1 MNSRWVTATPP
12 PECTEALRR
21 ERGISELVATCLIN
35 RGIVTTEAAD
45 AFLDPRL
52 RSLSDPMILPD
63 IRLAIDRLF
72 LARERNEPLVI
83 FGDYDVDGV
92 TSTAILTEVLTTLGW
107 QCSQYLPHRRDEG
120 YGLSQAGVENCLAR
134 HPTSLLLAVDC
145 GSTAVDPIGWLN
157 SRGVDVL
164 VLDHHQL
171 SDPLPPALALVN
183 PLRSPNA
190 AIAPF
195 CSAGLAFKLAHALV
209 KHGRESGLV
218 GFDTYNLKPLLDLV
232 ALGTIADLVPLIGE
246 NRILV
251 HAGLER
257 LDSTS
262 RVGLQALKRVSRTR
276 SPMGVYE
283 VGFQLGPRLNAAGR
297 LETAEDALRL
307 LLCDRESEAQSL
319 AEVLDLQNRER
330 QEVEKRIAQEAGE
343 RVRNRFDPERDLVI
357 VEGDAS
363 WHIGVVGIVASRV
376 LREFQRPTLI
386 LGGDG
391 TLWRGSGRSISG
403 FDLAG
408 ALRDCSDL
416 LEKHGGHAMAAGLS
430 IDPVRLEAFRLRIN
444 DLARERLRPEH
455 LQPEVRIDASIP
467 LRSLSLPVVADL
479 RRLEPFGMGNPVVQL
494 AVRGLSHARPPQ
506 RLKEQHWK
514 FWVTDG
520 GTPVETVW
528 WAAGDRPVPEGRF
541 DLAVIPE
548 AGDYGGRRFLQLRL
562 IDWKTSDPA
571 GVALPFIG
579 QSNPVVAPPLSRPYL
594 SGTSANP

>member
-1 MNSRWVTATPP
+1 MNSRWVLATPP

-21 ERGISELVATCLIN
+21 EQGISSLVAACLVN

-52 RSLSDPMILPD
+52 KSLSDPMILPD

-92 TSTAILTEVLTTLGW
+92 TSTAILTEVFTALGW

-145 GSTAVDPIGWLN
+145 GSTAVDPIAWLN

-183 PLRSPNA
+183 PLRSPDA
-190 AIAPF
+190 ASAPF

-209 KHGRESGLV
+209 KHGRESGLA

-232 ALGTIADLVPLIGE
+232 ALGTVADLVPLIGE

-257 LDSTS
+257 LDGTP

-307 LLCDRESEAQSL
+307 LLCDREAEAQSL

-343 RVRNRFDPERDLVI
+343 RVRNRFDPQRDLVI
-357 VEGDAS
+357 VEGDSS

-376 LREFQRPTLI
+376 LREFHRPTLI

-391 TLWRGSGRSISG
+391 TLWRGSGRSVSG

-430 IDPVRLEAFRLRIN
+430 IDPARLEAFRQRIN

-479 RRLEPFGMGNPVVQL
+479 RRMEPFGMGNPVVQL
-494 AVRGLSHARPPQ
+494 AVRGLTHARPPQ

-528 WAAGDRPVPEGRF
+528 WGAGDRPVPEGRF

-562 IDWKTSDPA
+562 IDWKPSQPA
-571 GVALPFIG
+571 
-579 QSNPVVAPPLSRPYL
+579 
-594 SGTSANP
+594 

>member
-1 MNSRWVTATPP
+1 LNSRWVTATPP

-52 RSLSDPMILPD
+52 RSLSDPMLLPD

-92 TSTAILTEVLTTLGW
+92 TSTAILTEVFTTLGW

-430 IDPVRLEAFRLRIN
+430 IDPARLEAFRLRIN

-467 LRSLSLPVVADL
+467 LRSLSLPMVADL

-528 WAAGDRPVPEGRF
+528 WGAGDRPVPEGRF

-571 GVALPFIG
+571 
-579 QSNPVVAPPLSRPYL
+579 
-594 SGTSANP
+594 

>member
-1 MNSRWVTATPP
+1 MATPSTASM
-12 PECTEALRR
+12 EVLRR
-21 ERGISELVATCLIN
+21 ERGLSELVTTCLVN
-35 RGIVTTEAAD
+35 RGIVTTESTD
-45 AFLDPRL
+45 TFLDPRL
-52 RSLSDPMILPD
+52 RSLSDPMVLPD

-72 LARERNEPLVI
+72 LARERNEPVVI

-92 TSTAILTEVLTTLGW
+92 TSTAILTEVFTTLGW
-107 QCSQYLPHRRDEG
+107 RCSQYLPHRRDEG

-134 HPTSLLLAVDC
+134 HPTALLLAVDC
-145 GSTAVDPIGWLN
+145 GSTAVEPIQWLN

-183 PLRSPNA
+183 PLRSPEA
-190 AIAPF
+190 GIAPF

-209 KHGRESGLV
+209 KHGREAGLS

-232 ALGTIADLVPLIGE
+232 ALGTIADLVPLVGE
-246 NRILV
+246 NRVLV

-257 LDSTS
+257 LDATA
-262 RVGLQALKRVSRTR
+262 RLGLQALKRVARTR

-307 LLCDRESEAQSL
+307 LLCDRETEAQSL
-319 AEVLDLQNRER
+319 AEVLDQQNRER
-330 QEVEKRIAQEAGE
+330 QDVEKRIAQEALE
-343 RVRNRFDPERDLVI
+343 RVRNRFDPQRDLVI

-376 LREFQRPTLI
+376 LREFHRPTLI

-391 TLWRGSGRSISG
+391 TVWRGSGRSVSG
-403 FDLAG
+403 FDLAA
-408 ALRDCSDL
+408 ALRDCTDL

-430 IDPVRLEAFRLRIN
+430 IDPAHLETFRQRIN
-444 DLARERLRPEH
+444 DLARQRLRPEH
-455 LQPEVRIDASIP
+455 LQPEVRIDAAIP
-467 LRSLSLPVVADL
+467 LRALSLPVVGDL
-479 RRLEPFGMGNPVVQL
+479 RRLEPFGIGNPVVQL
-494 AVRGLSHARPPQ
+494 AVRGLTHARPPQ
-506 RLKEQHWK
+506 RLKELHWK

-520 GTPVETVW
+520 GAPVETVW
-528 WAAGDRPVPEGRF
+528 WGAGDRPIPEGRF

-548 AGDYGGRRFLQLRL
+548 AGEYGGRRFLQLRL
-562 IDWKTSDPA
+562 IDWKPSDPA
-571 GVALPFIG
+571 
-579 QSNPVVAPPLSRPYL
+579 
-594 SGTSANP
+594 

>member
-1 MNSRWVTATPP
+1 LNSRWVLATPP

-21 ERGISELVATCLIN
+21 EQGISSLVAACLVN

-52 RSLSDPMILPD
+52 KSLSDPMILPD

-92 TSTAILTEVLTTLGW
+92 TSTAILTEVFTALGW

-145 GSTAVDPIGWLN
+145 GSTAVDPIAWLN

-183 PLRSPNA
+183 PLRSPDA
-190 AIAPF
+190 ASAPF

-209 KHGRESGLV
+209 KHGRESGLA

-232 ALGTIADLVPLIGE
+232 ALGTVADLVPLIGE

-257 LDSTS
+257 LDGTP

-307 LLCDRESEAQSL
+307 LLCDREAEAQSL

-343 RVRNRFDPERDLVI
+343 RVRNRFDPQRDLVI
-357 VEGDAS
+357 VEGDSS

-376 LREFQRPTLI
+376 LREFHRPTLI

-391 TLWRGSGRSISG
+391 TLWRGSGRSVSG

-430 IDPVRLEAFRLRIN
+430 IDPARLEAFRQRIN

-479 RRLEPFGMGNPVVQL
+479 RRMEPFGMGNPVVQL
-494 AVRGLSHARPPQ
+494 AVRGLTHARPPQ

-528 WAAGDRPVPEGRF
+528 WGAGDRPVPEGRF

-562 IDWKTSDPA
+562 IDWKPSQPA
-571 GVALPFIG
+571 
-579 QSNPVVAPPLSRPYL
+579 
-594 SGTSANP
+594 

>member
-1 MNSRWVTATPP
+1 MATPSTASM
-12 PECTEALRR
+12 EVLRR
-21 ERGISELVATCLIN
+21 ERGLSELVTTCLVN
-35 RGIVTTEAAD
+35 RGIVTTESTD
-45 AFLDPRL
+45 TFLDPRL
-52 RSLSDPMILPD
+52 RSLSDPMVLPD

-72 LARERNEPLVI
+72 LARERNEPVVI

-92 TSTAILTEVLTTLGW
+92 TSTAILTEVFTTLGW
-107 QCSQYLPHRRDEG
+107 RCSQYLPHRRDEG

-134 HPTSLLLAVDC
+134 HPTALLLAVDC
-145 GSTAVDPIGWLN
+145 GSTAVEPIQWLN

-183 PLRSPNA
+183 PLRSPEA
-190 AIAPF
+190 GIAPF

-209 KHGRESGLV
+209 KHGREAGLS

-232 ALGTIADLVPLIGE
+232 ALGTIADLVPLVGE
-246 NRILV
+246 NRVLV

-257 LDSTS
+257 LDATA
-262 RVGLQALKRVSRTR
+262 RLGLQALKRVARTR

-307 LLCDRESEAQSL
+307 LLCDRETEAQSL
-319 AEVLDLQNRER
+319 AEVLDQQNRER
-330 QEVEKRIAQEAGE
+330 QDVEKRIAQEALE
-343 RVRNRFDPERDLVI
+343 RVRNRFDPQRDLVI

-376 LREFQRPTLI
+376 LREFHRPTLI

-391 TLWRGSGRSISG
+391 TVWRGSGRSVSG
-403 FDLAG
+403 FDLAA
-408 ALRDCSDL
+408 ALRDCTDL

-430 IDPVRLEAFRLRIN
+430 IDPARLETFRQRIN

-455 LQPEVRIDASIP
+455 LQPEVRIDAAIP
-467 LRSLSLPVVADL
+467 LRALSLPVVGDL
-479 RRLEPFGMGNPVVQL
+479 RRLEPFGIGNPVVQL
-494 AVRGLSHARPPQ
+494 AVRGLTHARPPQ
-506 RLKEQHWK
+506 RLKELHWK

-520 GTPVETVW
+520 GAPVETVW
-528 WAAGDRPVPEGRF
+528 WGAGDRPIPEGRF

-548 AGDYGGRRFLQLRL
+548 AGEYGGRRFLQLRL
-562 IDWKTSDPA
+562 IDWKPSDP
-571 GVALPFIG
+571 
-579 QSNPVVAPPLSRPYL
+579 
-594 SGTSANP
+594 T

>member
-52 RSLSDPMILPD
+52 RSLSDPMLLPD

-430 IDPVRLEAFRLRIN
+430 IDPARLEAFRLRIN

-479 RRLEPFGMGNPVVQL
+479 RRLEPFGMGNPVIQL

-528 WAAGDRPVPEGRF
+528 WGAGDRPVPEGRF

-571 GVALPFIG
+571 
-579 QSNPVVAPPLSRPYL
+579 
-594 SGTSANP
+594 

>member
-52 RSLSDPMILPD
+52 RSLSDPMLLPD

-430 IDPVRLEAFRLRIN
+430 IDPARLEAFRLRIN

-528 WAAGDRPVPEGRF
+528 WGAGDRPVPEGRF

-571 GVALPFIG
+571 
-579 QSNPVVAPPLSRPYL
+579 
-594 SGTSANP
+594 

>member
-1 MNSRWVTATPP
+1 MNSRWVISTPP
-12 PECTEALRR
+12 PGAAEALRR
-21 ERGISELVATCLIN
+21 DRGLSELVSTCLAN
-35 RGIVTTEAAD
+35 RGIVTTEASD

-52 RSLSDPMILPD
+52 RSLSDPMVLPD
-63 IRLAIDRLF
+63 IRRAIDRLF
-72 LARERNEPLVI
+72 LARQRDEPLVI

-92 TSTAILTEVLTTLGW
+92 TSTAILTEVFTSLGW
-107 QCSQYLPHRRDEG
+107 RCSQYLPHRRDEG

-134 HPTSLLLAVDC
+134 HPTALLLAVDC

-164 VLDHHQL
+164 VLDHHQI
-171 SDPLPPALALVN
+171 SDPPPPALALVN
-183 PLRSPNA
+183 PLRAPEAS
-190 AIAPF
+190 IAPF

-209 KHGRESGLV
+209 KHGREAGLA

-232 ALGTIADLVPLIGE
+232 ALGTVADLVPLVGE

-257 LDSTS
+257 LDGTS
-262 RVGLQALKRVSRTR
+262 RVGLQALKRVARTR

-307 LLCDRESEAQSL
+307 LLCDREDEALSL
-319 AEVLDLQNRER
+319 ATVLDQQNRER
-330 QEVEKRIAQEAGE
+330 QDVEKLIAQEAGD
-343 RVRNRFDPERDLVI
+343 RVRQRFDPANDYVI
-357 VEGDAS
+357 IEGDAS
-363 WHIGVVGIVASRV
+363 WHIGVVGIIASRV
-376 LREFQRPTLI
+376 LREFHRPTLI

-391 TLWRGSGRSISG
+391 TVWRGSGRSVPG
-403 FDLAG
+403 FDLAA

-430 IDPVRLEAFRLRIN
+430 IDPARLAAFRQRLN
-444 DLARERLRPEH
+444 DLARQRLLPQH
-455 LQPEVRIDASIP
+455 LQPEVRIDAEVP
-467 LRSLSLPVVADL
+467 LRSLSLPVVSDL
-479 RRLEPFGMGNPVVQL
+479 RRLEPFGMGNPVIQL
-494 AVRGLSHARPPQ
+494 AVRGLTHARPPQ

-520 GTPVETVW
+520 GVPVETVW
-528 WAAGDRPVPEGRF
+528 WGAGDRPVPTDRF

-548 AGDYGGRRFLQLRL
+548 AGEYAGRRFLQLRL
-562 IDWKTSDPA
+562 IDWKPSD
-571 GVALPFIG
+571 
-579 QSNPVVAPPLSRPYL
+579 SH
-594 SGTSANP
+594 

>member
-1 MNSRWVTATPP
+1 MNSRWVLATPP
-12 PECTEALRR
+12 PECAEALRH
-21 ERGISELVATCLIN
+21 ERRLSSLVATCLVN

-92 TSTAILTEVLTTLGW
+92 TSTAILTEVFTALGW

-145 GSTAVDPIGWLN
+145 GSTAVDPIAWLN

-183 PLRSPNA
+183 PLRSPDA
-190 AIAPF
+190 ASAPF

-209 KHGRESGLV
+209 KHGRESGLA

-232 ALGTIADLVPLIGE
+232 ALGTVADLVPLIGE

-257 LDSTS
+257 LDGTS

-307 LLCDRESEAQSL
+307 LLCDREAEAQSL

-343 RVRNRFDPERDLVI
+343 RVRNRFDPQRDLVI
-357 VEGDAS
+357 VEGDSS

-376 LREFQRPTLI
+376 LREFHRPTLI

-391 TLWRGSGRSISG
+391 TLWRGSGRSVSG

-430 IDPVRLEAFRLRIN
+430 IDPARLEAFRQRIN
-444 DLARERLRPEH
+444 NLARERLRPEH

-479 RRLEPFGMGNPVVQL
+479 RRMEPFGMGNPVVQL
-494 AVRGLSHARPPQ
+494 AVRGLTHARPPQ

-528 WAAGDRPVPEGRF
+528 WGAGDRPVPEGRF

-562 IDWKTSDPA
+562 IDWKPSQPA
-571 GVALPFIG
+571 
-579 QSNPVVAPPLSRPYL
+579 
-594 SGTSANP
+594 

>member
-1 MNSRWVTATPP
+1 MNSRWVLATPP
-12 PECTEALRR
+12 PECTEALRH
-21 ERGISELVATCLIN
+21 ERRLSSLVATCLVN

-92 TSTAILTEVLTTLGW
+92 TSTAILTEVFTALGW
-107 QCSQYLPHRRDEG
+107 RCSQYLPHRRDEG

-145 GSTAVDPIGWLN
+145 GSTAVDPIAWLN

-183 PLRSPNA
+183 PLRSPDA
-190 AIAPF
+190 ASAPF

-209 KHGRESGLV
+209 KHGRESGLA

-232 ALGTIADLVPLIGE
+232 ALGTVADLVPLIGE

-257 LDSTS
+257 LDGTS

-307 LLCDRESEAQSL
+307 LLCDREAEAQSL

-343 RVRNRFDPERDLVI
+343 RVRNRFDPQRDLVI
-357 VEGDAS
+357 VEGDSS

-376 LREFQRPTLI
+376 LREFHRPTLI

-391 TLWRGSGRSISG
+391 TLWRGSGRSVSG

-430 IDPVRLEAFRLRIN
+430 IDPARLEAFRQRIN
-444 DLARERLRPEH
+444 NLARERLRPEH

-479 RRLEPFGMGNPVVQL
+479 RRMEPFGMGNPVVQL
-494 AVRGLSHARPPQ
+494 AVRGLTHARPPQ

-528 WAAGDRPVPEGRF
+528 WGAGDRPVPEGRF

-562 IDWKTSDPA
+562 IDWKPSQPA
-571 GVALPFIG
+571 
-579 QSNPVVAPPLSRPYL
+579 
-594 SGTSANP
+594 

>member
-1 MNSRWVTATPP
+1 LNSRWVLATPP
-12 PECTEALRR
+12 PECAEALRH
-21 ERGISELVATCLIN
+21 ERRLSSLVATCLVN

-92 TSTAILTEVLTTLGW
+92 TSTAILTEVFTALGW

-145 GSTAVDPIGWLN
+145 GSTAVDPIAWLN

-171 SDPLPPALALVN
+171 SDPLPQALALVN
-183 PLRSPNA
+183 PLRSPDA
-190 AIAPF
+190 ASAPF

-209 KHGRESGLV
+209 KHGRESGLA

-232 ALGTIADLVPLIGE
+232 ALGTVADLVPLIGE

-257 LDSTS
+257 LDGTS

-307 LLCDRESEAQSL
+307 LLCDREAEAQSL

-343 RVRNRFDPERDLVI
+343 RVRNRFDPQRDLVI
-357 VEGDAS
+357 VEGDSS

-376 LREFQRPTLI
+376 LREFHRPTLI

-391 TLWRGSGRSISG
+391 TLWRGSGRSVSG

-430 IDPVRLEAFRLRIN
+430 IDPARLEAFRQRIN

-479 RRLEPFGMGNPVVQL
+479 RRMEPFGMGNPVVQL
-494 AVRGLSHARPPQ
+494 AVRGLTHARPPQ

-528 WAAGDRPVPEGRF
+528 WGAGDRPVPEGRF

-562 IDWKTSDPA
+562 IDWKPSQPA
-571 GVALPFIG
+571 
-579 QSNPVVAPPLSRPYL
+579 
-594 SGTSANP
+594 

>member
-1 MNSRWVTATPP
+1 MAAPS
-12 PECTEALRR
+12 PESTEDLRR
-21 ERGISELVATCLIN
+21 ERGLSSLVATCLVN

-52 RSLSDPMILPD
+52 KSLSDPMVLPD

-92 TSTAILTEVLTTLGW
+92 TSTAILTEVFTTLGW

-145 GSTAVDPIGWLN
+145 GSTAVEAIGWLN

-183 PLRSPNA
+183 PLRSPEA

-209 KHGRESGLV
+209 KHGRELGLA
-218 GFDTYNLKPLLDLV
+218 GFDTYNLKTLLDLV
-232 ALGTIADLVPLIGE
+232 ALGTVADLVPLIGE

-257 LDSTS
+257 LDATS
-262 RVGLQALKRVSRTR
+262 RLGLQALKRVSRTR

-343 RVRNRFDPERDLVI
+343 RVRSRFDPQRDLVI
-357 VEGDAS
+357 VEGDSS

-376 LREFQRPTLI
+376 LREFHRPTLI

-391 TLWRGSGRSISG
+391 ILWRGSGRSVSG

-430 IDPVRLEAFRLRIN
+430 IDPARVEAFRQRIN

-455 LQPEVRIDASIP
+455 LQPEVRIDASIA
-467 LRSLSLPVVADL
+467 LRSLSLPVVAEL

-494 AVRGLSHARPPQ
+494 AVRGLTHARPPQ

-528 WAAGDRPVPEGRF
+528 WGAGDRPVPEGRF

-562 IDWKTSDPA
+562 IDWKPSDPA
-571 GVALPFIG
+571 
-579 QSNPVVAPPLSRPYL
+579 
-594 SGTSANP
+594 

>member
-1 MNSRWVTATPP
+1 MNSRWVLATPP
-12 PECTEALRR
+12 PECTEALRH
-21 ERGISELVATCLIN
+21 ERRLSSLVATCLVN

-72 LARERNEPLVI
+72 LARERNEPQVI

-92 TSTAILTEVLTTLGW
+92 TSTAILTEVFTALGW

-145 GSTAVDPIGWLN
+145 GSTAVDPIAWLN

-183 PLRSPNA
+183 PLRSPDA
-190 AIAPF
+190 ASAPF

-209 KHGRESGLV
+209 KHGRESGLA

-232 ALGTIADLVPLIGE
+232 ALGTVADLVPLIGE

-257 LDSTS
+257 LDGTS

-307 LLCDRESEAQSL
+307 LLCDREAEAQSL

-343 RVRNRFDPERDLVI
+343 RVRNRFDPQRDLVI
-357 VEGDAS
+357 VEGDSS

-376 LREFQRPTLI
+376 LREFHRPTLI

-391 TLWRGSGRSISG
+391 TLWRGSGRSVSG

-430 IDPVRLEAFRLRIN
+430 IDPARLEAFRQRIN

-479 RRLEPFGMGNPVVQL
+479 RRMEPFGMGNPVVQL
-494 AVRGLSHARPPQ
+494 AVRGLTHARPPQ

-528 WAAGDRPVPEGRF
+528 WGAGDRPVPEGRF

-562 IDWKTSDPA
+562 IDWKPSQPA
-571 GVALPFIG
+571 
-579 QSNPVVAPPLSRPYL
+579 
-594 SGTSANP
+594 

>member
-1 MNSRWVTATPP
+1 M
-12 PECTEALRR
+12 
-21 ERGISELVATCLIN
+21 ATCLVN

-92 TSTAILTEVLTTLGW
+92 TSTAILTEVFTALGW

-145 GSTAVDPIGWLN
+145 GSTAVDPIAWLN

-183 PLRSPNA
+183 PLRSPDA
-190 AIAPF
+190 ASAPF

-209 KHGRESGLV
+209 KHGRESGLA

-232 ALGTIADLVPLIGE
+232 ALGTVADLVPLIGE

-257 LDSTS
+257 LDGTS

-307 LLCDRESEAQSL
+307 LLCDREAEAQSL

-343 RVRNRFDPERDLVI
+343 RVRNRFDPQRDLVI
-357 VEGDAS
+357 VEGDSS

-376 LREFQRPTLI
+376 LREFHRPTLI

-391 TLWRGSGRSISG
+391 TLWRGSGRSVSG

-430 IDPVRLEAFRLRIN
+430 IDPARLEAFRQRIN
-444 DLARERLRPEH
+444 NLARERLRPEH

-479 RRLEPFGMGNPVVQL
+479 RRMEPFGMGNPVVQL
-494 AVRGLSHARPPQ
+494 AVRGLTHARPPQ

-528 WAAGDRPVPEGRF
+528 WGAGDRPVPEGRF

-562 IDWKTSDPA
+562 IDWKPSQPA
-571 GVALPFIG
+571 
-579 QSNPVVAPPLSRPYL
+579 
-594 SGTSANP
+594 

>member
-1 MNSRWVTATPP
+1 
-12 PECTEALRR
+12 
-21 ERGISELVATCLIN
+21 LIN

-52 RSLSDPMILPD
+52 RSLSDPMLLPD

-92 TSTAILTEVLTTLGW
+92 TSTAILTEVFTTLGW

-430 IDPVRLEAFRLRIN
+430 IDPARLEAFRLRIN

-571 GVALPFIG
+571 
-579 QSNPVVAPPLSRPYL
+579 
-594 SGTSANP
+594 

>member
-1 MNSRWVTATPP
+1 
-12 PECTEALRR
+12 
-21 ERGISELVATCLIN
+21 LIN

-52 RSLSDPMILPD
+52 RSLSDPMLLPD

-183 PLRSPNA
+183 PLRSPDA

-430 IDPVRLEAFRLRIN
+430 IDPARLEAFRLRIN

-571 GVALPFIG
+571 
-579 QSNPVVAPPLSRPYL
+579 
-594 SGTSANP
+594 

>member
-1 MNSRWVTATPP
+1 MNSRWVLATPP

-21 ERGISELVATCLIN
+21 EQGISSLVAACLVN

-52 RSLSDPMILPD
+52 KSLSDPMILPD

-92 TSTAILTEVLTTLGW
+92 TSTAILTEVFTALGW

-145 GSTAVDPIGWLN
+145 GSTAVEPIAWLN

-183 PLRSPNA
+183 PLRSPDA
-190 AIAPF
+190 ASAPF

-209 KHGRESGLV
+209 KHGRESGLA

-232 ALGTIADLVPLIGE
+232 ALGTVADLVPLIGE

-257 LDSTS
+257 LDGTS

-307 LLCDRESEAQSL
+307 LLCDREAEAQSL

-343 RVRNRFDPERDLVI
+343 RVRNRFDPQRDLVI
-357 VEGDAS
+357 VEGDSS

-376 LREFQRPTLI
+376 LREFHRPTLI

-391 TLWRGSGRSISG
+391 TLWRGSGRSVSG

-430 IDPVRLEAFRLRIN
+430 IDPARLEAFRQRIN

-479 RRLEPFGMGNPVVQL
+479 RRMEPFGMGNPVVQL
-494 AVRGLSHARPPQ
+494 AVRGLTHARPPQ

-528 WAAGDRPVPEGRF
+528 WGAGDRPVPEGRF

-562 IDWKTSDPA
+562 IDWKPSQPA
-571 GVALPFIG
+571 
-579 QSNPVVAPPLSRPYL
+579 
-594 SGTSANP
+594 

>member
-1 MNSRWVTATPP
+1 LNSRWVTATPP

-430 IDPVRLEAFRLRIN
+430 IDPARLEAFRLRIN

-479 RRLEPFGMGNPVVQL
+479 RRLEPFGIGNPVVQL

-571 GVALPFIG
+571 
-579 QSNPVVAPPLSRPYL
+579 
-594 SGTSANP
+594 

>member
-1 MNSRWVTATPP
+1 MATPS
-12 PECTEALRR
+12 PEYTEALRR
-21 ERGISELVATCLIN
+21 ERGLSALVATCLVN
-35 RGIVTTEAAD
+35 RGLKTNEATD

-52 RSLSDPMILPD
+52 KSLSDPMVLPD

-92 TSTAILTEVLTTLGW
+92 TSTAILTEVFTTLGW

-145 GSTAVDPIGWLN
+145 GSTAVEAIGWLN

-183 PLRSPNA
+183 PLRSPEA

-209 KHGRESGLV
+209 KHGRELGLA
-218 GFDTYNLKPLLDLV
+218 GFDTYNLKTLLDLV
-232 ALGTIADLVPLIGE
+232 ALGTVADLVPLIGE

-262 RVGLQALKRVSRTR
+262 RLGLQALKRVSRTR

-343 RVRNRFDPERDLVI
+343 RVRNRFDPQRDLVI
-357 VEGDAS
+357 VEGDSS

-376 LREFQRPTLI
+376 LREFHRPTLI

-391 TLWRGSGRSISG
+391 TLWRGSGRSVSG

-430 IDPVRLEAFRLRIN
+430 IEPARVEAFRQRIN

-455 LQPEVRIDASIP
+455 LQPEVRIDASIA

-494 AVRGLSHARPPQ
+494 AIRGLTHARPPQ

-528 WAAGDRPVPEGRF
+528 WGAGDRPVPEGRF

-562 IDWKTSDPA
+562 IDWKPSDPA
-571 GVALPFIG
+571 
-579 QSNPVVAPPLSRPYL
+579 
-594 SGTSANP
+594 

>member
-1 MNSRWVTATPP
+1 M
-12 PECTEALRR
+12 
-21 ERGISELVATCLIN
+21 VATCLIN

-183 PLRSPNA
+183 PLRSPDA

-430 IDPVRLEAFRLRIN
+430 IDPARLEAFRLRIN

-479 RRLEPFGMGNPVVQL
+479 RRLEPFGMGNPMIQL

-571 GVALPFIG
+571 
-579 QSNPVVAPPLSRPYL
+579 
-594 SGTSANP
+594 

>member
-183 PLRSPNA
+183 PLRSPDA

-430 IDPVRLEAFRLRIN
+430 IDPARLEAFRLRIN

-479 RRLEPFGMGNPVVQL
+479 RRLEPFGMGNPVIQL

-528 WAAGDRPVPEGRF
+528 WGAGDRPVPEGRF

-571 GVALPFIG
+571 
-579 QSNPVVAPPLSRPYL
+579 
-594 SGTSANP
+594 

>member
-1 MNSRWVTATPP
+1 LNSRWVLATPP

-21 ERGISELVATCLIN
+21 EQGISSLVAACLVN

-92 TSTAILTEVLTTLGW
+92 TSTAILTEVFTALGW

-145 GSTAVDPIGWLN
+145 GSTAVEPIAWLN

-183 PLRSPNA
+183 PLRSPDA
-190 AIAPF
+190 ASAPF

-209 KHGRESGLV
+209 KHGRESGLA

-232 ALGTIADLVPLIGE
+232 ALGTVADLVPLIGE

-257 LDSTS
+257 LDGTP

-307 LLCDRESEAQSL
+307 LLCDREAEAQSL

-343 RVRNRFDPERDLVI
+343 RVRNRFDPQRDLVI
-357 VEGDAS
+357 VEGDSS

-376 LREFQRPTLI
+376 LREFHRPTLI

-391 TLWRGSGRSISG
+391 TLWRGSGRSVSG

-430 IDPVRLEAFRLRIN
+430 IDPARLEAFRQRIN
-444 DLARERLRPEH
+444 DLARQRLRPEH

-479 RRLEPFGMGNPVVQL
+479 RRMEPFGMGNPVVQL
-494 AVRGLSHARPPQ
+494 AVRGLTHARPPQ

-528 WAAGDRPVPEGRF
+528 WGAGDRPVPEGRF

-562 IDWKTSDPA
+562 IDWKPSQPA
-571 GVALPFIG
+571 
-579 QSNPVVAPPLSRPYL
+579 
-594 SGTSANP
+594 

>member
-1 MNSRWVTATPP
+1 
-12 PECTEALRR
+12 
-21 ERGISELVATCLIN
+21 
-35 RGIVTTEAAD
+35 
-45 AFLDPRL
+45 
-52 RSLSDPMILPD
+52 
-63 IRLAIDRLF
+63 
-72 LARERNEPLVI
+72 
-83 FGDYDVDGV
+83 
-92 TSTAILTEVLTTLGW
+92 
-107 QCSQYLPHRRDEG
+107 
-120 YGLSQAGVENCLAR
+120 
-134 HPTSLLLAVDC
+134 
-145 GSTAVDPIGWLN
+145 
-157 SRGVDVL
+157 
-164 VLDHHQL
+164 
-171 SDPLPPALALVN
+171 
-183 PLRSPNA
+183 
-190 AIAPF
+190 
-195 CSAGLAFKLAHALV
+195 
-209 KHGRESGLV
+209 
-218 GFDTYNLKPLLDLV
+218 
-232 ALGTIADLVPLIGE
+232 
-246 NRILV
+246 
-251 HAGLER
+251 
-257 LDSTS
+257 
-262 RVGLQALKRVSRTR
+262 
-276 SPMGVYE
+276 MGVYE

-307 LLCDRESEAQSL
+307 LLCVRESEAQSL

-430 IDPVRLEAFRLRIN
+430 IDPARLEAFRLRIN

-571 GVALPFIG
+571 
-579 QSNPVVAPPLSRPYL
+579 
-594 SGTSANP
+594 

>member
-1 MNSRWVTATPP
+1 MNSRWLMAAPP
-12 PECTEALRR
+12 PGVAETLRR
-21 ERGISELVATCLIN
+21 ERGLSELVATCLVN
-35 RGIVTTEAAD
+35 RGIHTSDAAD

-63 IRLAIDRLF
+63 IALAIHRLF
-72 LARERNEPLVI
+72 QARERNEPVVI

-107 QCSQYLPHRRDEG
+107 RCSQYLPHRRDEG

-134 HPTSLLLAVDC
+134 HPTALLLAVDC
-145 GSTAVDPIGWLN
+145 GSTAVEPIVWLN

-183 PLRSPNA
+183 PLRSPEA
-190 AIAPF
+190 PIAPF

-209 KHGRESGLV
+209 KHGREAGLPA
-218 GFDTYNLKPLLDLV
+218 FDTYNLKPLLDLV
-232 ALGTIADLVPLIGE
+232 ALGTVADLVPLVGE

-257 LDSTS
+257 LDGTA
-262 RVGLQALKRVSRTR
+262 RVGLQALKRVARTR

-307 LLCDRESEAQSL
+307 LLCDREAEADSL
-319 AEVLDLQNRER
+319 AEVLDQQNRER
-330 QEVEKRIAQEAGE
+330 QEVEKRIAQEAGD
-343 RVRNRFDPERDLVI
+343 RVRSRFDPQRDLVI

-376 LREFQRPTLI
+376 LREFHRPTLI

-391 TLWRGSGRSISG
+391 TVWRGSGRSVAG

-408 ALRDCSDL
+408 ALRECSDL

-430 IDPVRLEAFRLRIN
+430 IDPARLEEFRRRIN
-444 DLARERLRPEH
+444 DLARERLLPEH
-455 LQPEVRIDASIP
+455 LQPEVRIDASVA

-479 RRLEPFGMGNPVVQL
+479 RRLEPFGMGNPVVHL
-494 AVRGLSHARPPQ
+494 AVRGVTHARPPQ
-506 RLKEQHWK
+506 RLKDQHWK

-528 WAAGDRPVPEGRF
+528 WGAGQRPVPEGRF

-548 AGDYGGRRFLQLRL
+548 AGDYAGRRFLQLRL
-562 IDWKTSDPA
+562 IDWKPS
-571 GVALPFIG
+571 
-579 QSNPVVAPPLSRPYL
+579 API
-594 SGTSANP
+594 

>member
-1 MNSRWVTATPP
+1 MV
-12 PECTEALRR
+12 
-21 ERGISELVATCLIN
+21 
-35 RGIVTTEAAD
+35 
-45 AFLDPRL
+45 
-52 RSLSDPMILPD
+52 LPD

-72 LARERNEPLVI
+72 LARQRNEPLVI

-92 TSTAILTEVLTTLGW
+92 TSTAILTEVFTALGW

-145 GSTAVDPIGWLN
+145 GSTAVDPIAWLN

-183 PLRSPNA
+183 PLRSLDA
-190 AIAPF
+190 ASAPF

-209 KHGRESGLV
+209 KHGRESGLA
-218 GFDTYNLKPLLDLV
+218 GFETYNLKPLLDLV
-232 ALGTIADLVPLIGE
+232 ALGTVADLVPLIGE

-257 LDSTS
+257 LDGTS

-307 LLCDRESEAQSL
+307 LLCDREAEAQSL

-343 RVRNRFDPERDLVI
+343 RVRNRFDPQRDLVI
-357 VEGDAS
+357 VEGDSS

-376 LREFQRPTLI
+376 LREFHRPTLI

-391 TLWRGSGRSISG
+391 TLWRGSGRSVSG

-430 IDPVRLEAFRLRIN
+430 IDPARLEAFRQRIN

-479 RRLEPFGMGNPVVQL
+479 RRMEPFGMGNPVVQL
-494 AVRGLSHARPPQ
+494 AVRGLTHARPPQ

-528 WAAGDRPVPEGRF
+528 WGAGDRPVPEGRF

-562 IDWKTSDPA
+562 IDWKPTHPA
-571 GVALPFIG
+571 
-579 QSNPVVAPPLSRPYL
+579 
-594 SGTSANP
+594 

>member
-52 RSLSDPMILPD
+52 RSLSDPMLLPD

-430 IDPVRLEAFRLRIN
+430 IDPARLEAFRLRIN

-479 RRLEPFGMGNPVVQL
+479 RRLEPFGMGNPMIQL

-571 GVALPFIG
+571 
-579 QSNPVVAPPLSRPYL
+579 
-594 SGTSANP
+594 

>member
-1 MNSRWVTATPP
+1 
-12 PECTEALRR
+12 
-21 ERGISELVATCLIN
+21 LVATCLVN

-92 TSTAILTEVLTTLGW
+92 TSTAILTEVFTALGW

-145 GSTAVDPIGWLN
+145 GSTAVDPIAWLN

-171 SDPLPPALALVN
+171 SDPLPQALALVN
-183 PLRSPNA
+183 PLRSPDA
-190 AIAPF
+190 ASAPF

-209 KHGRESGLV
+209 KHGRESGLA

-232 ALGTIADLVPLIGE
+232 ALGTVADLVPLIGE

-257 LDSTS
+257 LDGTS

-307 LLCDRESEAQSL
+307 LLCDREAEAQSL

-343 RVRNRFDPERDLVI
+343 RVRNRFDPQRDLVI
-357 VEGDAS
+357 VEGDSS

-376 LREFQRPTLI
+376 LREFHRPTLI

-391 TLWRGSGRSISG
+391 TLWRGSGRSVSG

-430 IDPVRLEAFRLRIN
+430 IDPARLEAFRQRIN

-479 RRLEPFGMGNPVVQL
+479 RRMEPFGMGNPVVQL
-494 AVRGLSHARPPQ
+494 AVRGLTHARPPQ

-528 WAAGDRPVPEGRF
+528 WGAGDRPVPEGRF

-562 IDWKTSDPA
+562 IDWKPSQPA
-571 GVALPFIG
+571 
-579 QSNPVVAPPLSRPYL
+579 
-594 SGTSANP
+594 

>member
-1 MNSRWVTATPP
+1 MATPS

-21 ERGISELVATCLIN
+21 ERGLSGLVATCLVN

-52 RSLSDPMILPD
+52 KSLSDPMVLPD

-92 TSTAILTEVLTTLGW
+92 TSTAILTEVFTTLGW

-145 GSTAVDPIGWLN
+145 GSTAVEAIGWLN

-171 SDPLPPALALVN
+171 SDPLPPALVLVN
-183 PLRSPNA
+183 PLRSPEA

-209 KHGRESGLV
+209 KHGRELGLA
-218 GFDTYNLKPLLDLV
+218 GFDTYNLKTLLDLV
-232 ALGTIADLVPLIGE
+232 ALGTVADLVPLIGE

-262 RVGLQALKRVSRTR
+262 RLGLQALKRVSRTR

-343 RVRNRFDPERDLVI
+343 RVRSRFDPQRDLVI
-357 VEGDAS
+357 VEGDSS

-376 LREFQRPTLI
+376 LREFHRPTLI

-391 TLWRGSGRSISG
+391 TLWRGSGRSVSG

-430 IDPVRLEAFRLRIN
+430 IEPARVEAFRQRIN

-455 LQPEVRIDASIP
+455 LQPEVRIDASIS

-494 AVRGLSHARPPQ
+494 AIRGLTHARPPQ

-528 WAAGDRPVPEGRF
+528 WGAGDRPVPEGRF

-562 IDWKTSDPA
+562 IDWKPSDPA
-571 GVALPFIG
+571 
-579 QSNPVVAPPLSRPYL
+579 
-594 SGTSANP
+594 

>member
-1 MNSRWVTATPP
+1 LNSRWVTATPP

-52 RSLSDPMILPD
+52 RSLSDPMLLPD

-92 TSTAILTEVLTTLGW
+92 TSTAILTEVFTTLGW

-183 PLRSPNA
+183 PLHSPDA

-195 CSAGLAFKLAHALV
+195 CSAGLAFKLAHALI
-209 KHGRESGLV
+209 KHGRELGLV

-343 RVRNRFDPERDLVI
+343 RVRNHFDPERDLVI

-430 IDPVRLEAFRLRIN
+430 IDPARLEAFRLRIN
-444 DLARERLRPEH
+444 GLARERLRPEH

-467 LRSLSLPVVADL
+467 LRSLSLPMVADL

-528 WAAGDRPVPEGRF
+528 WGAGDRPVPEGRF

-571 GVALPFIG
+571 
-579 QSNPVVAPPLSRPYL
+579 
-594 SGTSANP
+594 

>member
-1 MNSRWVTATPP
+1 MATPSTASM
-12 PECTEALRR
+12 EVLRR
-21 ERGISELVATCLIN
+21 ERGLSELVTTCLVN
-35 RGIVTTEAAD
+35 RGIVTTESTD
-45 AFLDPRL
+45 TFLDPRL
-52 RSLSDPMILPD
+52 RSLSDPMVLPD

-72 LARERNEPLVI
+72 LARERNEPVVI

-92 TSTAILTEVLTTLGW
+92 TSTAILTEVFTTLGW
-107 QCSQYLPHRRDEG
+107 RCSQYLPHRRDEG

-134 HPTSLLLAVDC
+134 HPTALLLAVDC
-145 GSTAVDPIGWLN
+145 GSTAVEPIQWLN

-183 PLRSPNA
+183 PLRSPEA
-190 AIAPF
+190 GIAPF

-209 KHGRESGLV
+209 KHGREAGLS

-232 ALGTIADLVPLIGE
+232 ALGTIADLVPLVGE
-246 NRILV
+246 NRVLV

-257 LDSTS
+257 LDATA
-262 RVGLQALKRVSRTR
+262 RLGLQALKRVARTR

-307 LLCDRESEAQSL
+307 LLCDRETEAQSL
-319 AEVLDLQNRER
+319 AEVLDQQNRER
-330 QEVEKRIAQEAGE
+330 QDVEKRIAQEALE
-343 RVRNRFDPERDLVI
+343 RVRNRFDPQRDLVI

-376 LREFQRPTLI
+376 LREFHRPTLI

-391 TLWRGSGRSISG
+391 TVWRGSGRSVSG
-403 FDLAG
+403 FDLAA
-408 ALRDCSDL
+408 ALRDCTDL

-430 IDPVRLEAFRLRIN
+430 IDPALLETFRQRIN

-455 LQPEVRIDASIP
+455 LQPEVRIDAAIP
-467 LRSLSLPVVADL
+467 LRALSLPVVGDL
-479 RRLEPFGMGNPVVQL
+479 RRLEPFGIGNPVVQL
-494 AVRGLSHARPPQ
+494 AVRGLTHARPPQ
-506 RLKEQHWK
+506 RLKELHWK

-520 GTPVETVW
+520 GAPVETVW
-528 WAAGDRPVPEGRF
+528 WGAGDRPIPEGRF

-548 AGDYGGRRFLQLRL
+548 AGEYGGRRFLQLRL
-562 IDWKTSDPA
+562 IDWKPSDPA
-571 GVALPFIG
+571 
-579 QSNPVVAPPLSRPYL
+579 
-594 SGTSANP
+594 

>member
-1 MNSRWVTATPP
+1 
-12 PECTEALRR
+12 
-21 ERGISELVATCLIN
+21 LVN

-52 RSLSDPMILPD
+52 KSLSDPMVLPD

-72 LARERNEPLVI
+72 LARQRNEPLVI

-92 TSTAILTEVLTTLGW
+92 TSTAILTEVFTALGW

-145 GSTAVDPIGWLN
+145 GSTAVDPIAWLN

-183 PLRSPNA
+183 PLRSLDA
-190 AIAPF
+190 ASAPF

-209 KHGRESGLV
+209 KHGRESGLA
-218 GFDTYNLKPLLDLV
+218 GFETYNLKPLLDLV
-232 ALGTIADLVPLIGE
+232 ALGTVADLVPLIGE

-257 LDSTS
+257 LDGTS

-307 LLCDRESEAQSL
+307 LLCDREAEAQSL

-343 RVRNRFDPERDLVI
+343 RVRNRFDPQRDLVI
-357 VEGDAS
+357 VEGDSS

-376 LREFQRPTLI
+376 LREFHRPTLI

-391 TLWRGSGRSISG
+391 TLWRGSGRSVSG

-430 IDPVRLEAFRLRIN
+430 IDPARLEAFRQRIN

-479 RRLEPFGMGNPVVQL
+479 RRMEPFGMGNPVVQL
-494 AVRGLSHARPPQ
+494 AVRGLTHARPPQ

-528 WAAGDRPVPEGRF
+528 WGAGDRPVPEGRF

-562 IDWKTSDPA
+562 IDWKPTHPA
-571 GVALPFIG
+571 
-579 QSNPVVAPPLSRPYL
+579 
-594 SGTSANP
+594 

>member
-1 MNSRWVTATPP
+1 MATPSTASM
-12 PECTEALRR
+12 EVLRR
-21 ERGISELVATCLIN
+21 ERGLSELVTTCLVN
-35 RGIVTTEAAD
+35 RGIVTTESTD
-45 AFLDPRL
+45 TFLDPRL
-52 RSLSDPMILPD
+52 RSLSDPMVLPD

-72 LARERNEPLVI
+72 LARERNEPVVI

-92 TSTAILTEVLTTLGW
+92 TSTAILTEVFTTLGW
-107 QCSQYLPHRRDEG
+107 RCSQYLPHRRDEG

-134 HPTSLLLAVDC
+134 HPTALLLAVDC
-145 GSTAVDPIGWLN
+145 GSTAVEPIQWLN

-183 PLRSPNA
+183 PLRSPEA
-190 AIAPF
+190 GIAPF

-209 KHGRESGLV
+209 KHGREAGLS

-232 ALGTIADLVPLIGE
+232 ALGTIADLVPLVGE
-246 NRILV
+246 NRVLV

-257 LDSTS
+257 LDATA
-262 RVGLQALKRVSRTR
+262 RLGLQALKRVARTR

-307 LLCDRESEAQSL
+307 LLCDRETEAQSL
-319 AEVLDLQNRER
+319 AEVLDQQNRER
-330 QEVEKRIAQEAGE
+330 QDVEKRIAQEALE
-343 RVRNRFDPERDLVI
+343 RVRNRFDPQRDLVI

-376 LREFQRPTLI
+376 LREFHRPTLI

-391 TLWRGSGRSISG
+391 TVWRGSGRSVSG
-403 FDLAG
+403 FDLAA
-408 ALRDCSDL
+408 ALRDCTDL

-430 IDPVRLEAFRLRIN
+430 IDPARLETFRQRIN
-444 DLARERLRPEH
+444 DLARQRLRPEH
-455 LQPEVRIDASIP
+455 LQPEVRIDAAIP
-467 LRSLSLPVVADL
+467 LRALSLPVVGDL
-479 RRLEPFGMGNPVVQL
+479 RRLEPFGIGNPVVQL
-494 AVRGLSHARPPQ
+494 AVRGLTHARPPQ
-506 RLKEQHWK
+506 RLKELHWK

-520 GTPVETVW
+520 GAPVETVW
-528 WAAGDRPVPEGRF
+528 WGAGDRPIPEGRF

-548 AGDYGGRRFLQLRL
+548 AGEYGGRRFLQLRL
-562 IDWKTSDPA
+562 IDWKPSDP
-571 GVALPFIG
+571 
-579 QSNPVVAPPLSRPYL
+579 
-594 SGTSANP
+594 T

>member
-1 MNSRWVTATPP
+1 M
-12 PECTEALRR
+12 
-21 ERGISELVATCLIN
+21 ATCLIN

-52 RSLSDPMILPD
+52 RSLSDPMLLPD

-430 IDPVRLEAFRLRIN
+430 IDPARLEAFRLRIN

-528 WAAGDRPVPEGRF
+528 WGAGDRPVPEGRF

-571 GVALPFIG
+571 
-579 QSNPVVAPPLSRPYL
+579 
-594 SGTSANP
+594 